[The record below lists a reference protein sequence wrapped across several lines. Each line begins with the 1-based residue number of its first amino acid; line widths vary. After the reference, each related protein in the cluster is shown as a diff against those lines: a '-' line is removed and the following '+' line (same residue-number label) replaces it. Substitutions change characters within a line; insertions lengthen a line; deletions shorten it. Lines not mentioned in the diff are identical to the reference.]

1 VMEFCGIFNKDG
13 GKDRFYLELM
23 DHKIPEQTKVNKGLM
38 RIQKKTGLPFVAT
51 NDAHYLHKD
60 DHEALAVLLC
70 IGTGKKL
77 SDPNRFQFETQE
89 FYVKSAEEMEALFGH
104 VPEALS
110 NTVNIA
116 DMVEFKLDTE
126 LKPPRFDVPVG
137 YTIESYFENVARDGY
152 AERLK
157 MLEPLAA
164 SGRLKAVT
172 GRDWSGP
179 VSRALA

>member
-1 VMEFCGIFNKDG
+1 MRDDEAGAIRFVMEFCGIFNKDG

-110 NTVNIA
+110 
-116 DMVEFKLDTE
+116 KLK
-126 LKPPRFDVPVG
+126 LPRFDVPVG
-137 YTIESYFENVARDGY
+137 YTIGSYFENVARDGY